1 MSILSKLSRY
11 SVFITRIKN
20 LSNSRQTPVK
30 RRYVDD
36 SLQRRRSARASKN
49 AAVNNN
55 ALGVYAIAIA
65 HAPDDVTSRDMMRR

>member
-20 LSNSRQTPVK
+20 RSNSRQTPVK
-30 RRYVDD
+30 RRHVDD
-36 SLQRRRSARASKN
+36 SLKRRCSARASKN
-49 AAVNNN
+49 AVNNN

-65 HAPDDVTSRDMMRR
+65 HAPDVVTSRDMMRR